1 MPRAKKQNLVL
12 TTANSSVY
20 KINLLL
26 KTTGELF
33 KLTFRSI
40 GLPIRTTDE
49 VRMTRAVDVTYALV
63 LVMNSFAYSS
73 KLTIQVLAWRRSVC
87 KRKRQA
93 MNIIR
98 VCLYIF
104 YTMVLVMNSFEYSF
118 QLTIQAL
125 ARQFVYKRK
134 IQAEV
139 TIRINPG
146 SIYWYYIELLYI
158 LYMSLSLDDSRI
170 DSRINKSQVH

>member
-1 MPRAKKQNLVL
+1 MKNLEKEKKKAEFKIPKRIEFFLPRAKKQNLVL

-73 KLTIQVLAWRRSVC
+73 KLTIQVLA
-87 KRKRQA
+87 
-93 MNIIR
+93 
-98 VCLYIF
+98 
-104 YTMVLVMNSFEYSF
+104 
-118 QLTIQAL
+118 
-125 ARQFVYKRK
+125 
-134 IQAEV
+134 
-139 TIRINPG
+139 
-146 SIYWYYIELLYI
+146 
-158 LYMSLSLDDSRI
+158 
-170 DSRINKSQVH
+170 